1 MEIPGLVF
9 GSGGFGTVGLP
20 LGCNEV
26 KGRGVHRGDDK
37 GDKISEVVKR
47 PNIGRKGGET
57 MKKVY
62 RLVKARIGW
71 VVVVVML
78 GVSAYHMGVDGL
90 LKLQNPL
97 VPGELYATITMPAIE
112 TGEYETAVGVI
123 LTAIAAIW
131 IARKFIKLGNRS

>member
-1 MEIPGLVF
+1 
-9 GSGGFGTVGLP
+9 
-20 LGCNEV
+20 
-26 KGRGVHRGDDK
+26 
-37 GDKISEVVKR
+37 
-47 PNIGRKGGET
+47 